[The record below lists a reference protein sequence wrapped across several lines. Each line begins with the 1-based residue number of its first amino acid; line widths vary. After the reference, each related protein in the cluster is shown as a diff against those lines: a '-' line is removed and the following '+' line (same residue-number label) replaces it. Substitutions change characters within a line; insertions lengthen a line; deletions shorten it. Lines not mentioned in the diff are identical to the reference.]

1 MAEKVVVRLKLT
13 LDSIEELEQA
23 LTEAGEII
31 TKSFSATEFEQ
42 LGGSYARG
50 RFRIAIVDEERL
62 RRFRFGGK
70 YRHHK
75 SGTRHHH
82 GFGSTE

>member
-31 TKSFSATEFEQ
+31 TKSFSTADFTR
-42 LGGSYARG
+42 LGGAYSKG
-50 RFRIAIVDEERL
+50 RFRVAVVDEERL
-62 RRFRFGGK
+62 RKFRFGGK
-70 YRHHK
+70 HCHHKRAHRHH
-75 SGTRHHH
+75 R
-82 GFGSTE
+82 GFGRTE